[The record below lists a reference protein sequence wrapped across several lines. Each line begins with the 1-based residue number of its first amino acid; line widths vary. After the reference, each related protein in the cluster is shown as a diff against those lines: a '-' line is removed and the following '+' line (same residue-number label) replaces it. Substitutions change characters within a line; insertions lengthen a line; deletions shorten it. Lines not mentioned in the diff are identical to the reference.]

1 MKNQLFSLLTV
12 LPAMLWSQYNNGPLS
27 TGTTTKSGVAAP
39 AGYTWSEA
47 QNNTGNTTESNTNS
61 GFGCQKVGT
70 TTNNFCAD
78 DFIIPAGQSWS
89 ITSIALFG
97 YVTGYTGATP
107 PPMRARIK
115 IMNGAPN
122 AGTPTV
128 VFGDDTTDR
137 FASAQDAL
145 MYRIFNSAYPAP
157 GSAVGTTRKIWRV
170 NTTTP
175 VTLAPGTYWMQFQL
189 EDAASV
195 VTVWTPPVTTTGI
208 RGLPTDN
215 ALQNTATWA
224 PLMDAGNP
232 ATAPDYPQD
241 LPFIITY
248 SVLGTNEVLQ
258 YDNRVKVYPNPTT
271 DFFTINMP
279 QQNSRQK
286 MTVSVTDMSGRMVKE
301 YLAADRYD
309 ARMLA
314 PGTYLLKIYTEDGIK
329 TAKLIKK

>member
-1 MKNQLFSLLTV
+1 MKKHLLYSFLLIPV
-12 LPAMLWSQYNNGPLS
+12 LALSQYSNGPLS
-27 TGTTTKSGVAAP
+27 TGSTSKSGVAAP

-47 QNNTGNTTESNTNS
+47 QNNTGNTTESNTNA

-78 DFIIPAGQSWS
+78 DFVIPAGQSWS

-97 YVTGYTGATP
+97 YVTGYAGSTP
-107 PPMRARIK
+107 PGMKARVK

-122 AGTPTV
+122 VGTPTV

-137 FASAQDAL
+137 FASAADAM
-145 MYRIFNSAYPAP
+145 MYRIFNSSYPAP

-175 VTLAPGTYWMQFQL
+175 VTLSAGTYWMQFQM

-195 VTVWTPPVTTTGI
+195 ATVWTPPVTTVGL

-215 ALQNTATWA
+215 GLQNTGSWA
-224 PLMDAGNP
+224 PLLDAGNP
-232 ATAPDYPQD
+232 SSAPDYPQD

-248 SVLGTNEVLQ
+248 SVLGTDDVLQ
-258 YDNRVKVYPNPTT
+258 YDNRVKVYPNPTA
-271 DFFTINMP
+271 DYFTVNLPAESNPKKTTI
-279 QQNSRQK
+279 
-286 MTVSVTDMSGRMVKE
+286 SVIDMSGRVVKE
-301 YLAADRYD
+301 YQAADRYD
-309 ARMLA
+309 VRMLA
-314 PGTYLLKIYTEDGIK
+314 PGTYQLKIHTEGVIK
-329 TAKLIKK
+329 TTKLIKK

>member
-1 MKNQLFSLLTV
+1 MKKQLFSILALIPG
-12 LPAMLWSQYNNGPLS
+12 LFLSQYSNGPLS
-27 TGTTTKSGVAAP
+27 TGATTKSGVAAP

-78 DFIIPAGQSWS
+78 DFVIPAGQSWN
-89 ITSIALFG
+89 ITSIALYGYITG
-97 YVTGYTGATP
+97 YVGSTP
-107 PPMRARIK
+107 PGMRARVK

-122 AGTPTV
+122 VGTPTV

-137 FASAQDAL
+137 FSSAEDAL
-145 MYRIFNSAYPAP
+145 MYRIFNSLYPAP
-157 GSAVGTTRKIWRV
+157 GSAVGTTRKIWKV

-175 VTLAPGTYWMQFQL
+175 VTLSAGTYWMQFQM
-189 EDAASV
+189 EDIASV
-195 VTVWTPPVTTTGI
+195 ATVWTPPVTTVGL

-215 ALQNTATWA
+215 ALQNTGTWA
-224 PLMDAGNP
+224 AMVDAGTP
-232 ATAPDYPQD
+232 ASAPDYPQD

-258 YDNRVKVYPNPTT
+258 YDNRVKVYPNPTS
-271 DFFTINMP
+271 DFFTVSLPETSN
-279 QQNSRQK
+279 RQK
-286 MTVSVTDMSGRMVKE
+286 VTVTLTDMSGRLVKE

-314 PGTYLLKIYTEDGIK
+314 PGTYLVKIHTDEGIK
-329 TAKLIKK
+329 TSKLIKK